1 MIGRIHAT
9 SPLGAMSGTNFSDSA
24 RARVRIDVFSDT
36 ICPWFWIGKRRLER
50 TLEARPDLDAEMV
63 WHAFQLNPT
72 MPAEGMDRRTYLETK
87 FGGADNAR
95 GVYGR
100 VIAEGARESLP
111 FDFGAIPRTP
121 NTLDSHR
128 LVRWSGG
135 QPLGQTPMVEALF
148 DAYFAKGLDIGD
160 VDVLARVAVAAGYDE
175 PGARE
180 LLAGDEGRAEVARED
195 RRARSAGITG
205 VPCFILDGK
214 VAVPGAVEPDVFLR
228 VFEEHGIGTAP
239 MDDPSSHLTSGF
251 HG

>member
-1 MIGRIHAT
+1 
-9 SPLGAMSGTNFSDSA
+9 MSRTDLSGNERT
-24 RARVRIDVFSDT
+24 RVRIDVFSDT
-36 ICPWFWIGKRRLER
+36 ICPWCWIGKRRLER
-50 TLEARPDLDAEMV
+50 TLEVRPDLDAEMV
-63 WHAFQLNPT
+63 WHAFQLNPA
-72 MPAEGMDRRTYLETK
+72 MPVEGMDRKAYLDAK

-95 GVYGR
+95 AVYGR

-128 LVRWSGG
+128 LVRWAAD

-148 DAYFAKGLDIGD
+148 DAYFARGQDVGD
-160 VDVLARVAVAAGYDE
+160 AEVLARVAAAAGYDE

-180 LLAGDEGRAEVARED
+180 LLAGHEGRTEVTRED
-195 RRARSAGITG
+195 MSARGTGITG

-228 VFEEHGIGTAP
+228 VFEEHGIGAAGVAA
-239 MDDPSSHLTSGF
+239 S
-251 HG
+251 